1 MSGLKTYS
9 PLRYPG
15 GKNILNKYVINLVK
29 SNNLINCT
37 YIEPYTGGGAVAL
50 KLIIDNVVG
59 HIVINDYDRSIYA
72 FWYSVLYHTDELC
85 NLIEKTDITIDNWYI
100 QKKIQKEK
108 DTTDLLTL
116 GFSTLFLNR
125 TNRSGIIKAGVIG
138 GKEQKGNY
146 KLDCRFK
153 KDDIIYKIR
162 LISTYRNQI
171 TLYNLD
177 ALELINNI
185 IPTIEGE
192 KFIFFD
198 PPYYKKGA
206 SLYVNYYNHE
216 DHSELKEAISNIED
230 SFWII
235 TYDNVHEISSLYY
248 EFRQTTYNLR
258 YTAAKKHI
266 GQEIMIYSNNVFINE
281 DCIKIIKKNE

>member
-15 GKNILNKYVINLVK
+15 GKNILNKYVINLIN
-29 SNNLINCT
+29 SNKLNGCT

-50 KLIIDNVVG
+50 KLLIDDIVG

-72 FWYSVLYHTDELC
+72 FWYSVLYHTDDLC
-85 NLIEKTDITIDNWYI
+85 NLIQDTEINMDNWYI
-100 QKKIQKEK
+100 QKGIQKEK
-108 DTTDLLTL
+108 NSIDLLTL

-138 GKEQKGNY
+138 GKDQKGNY

-153 KDDIIYKIR
+153 KDDLIEKIK
-162 LISTYRNQI
+162 LISSYKDKI
-171 TLYNLD
+171 SLYNLD
-177 ALELINNI
+177 TLELIKNV
-185 IPTIEGE
+185 IPSIVGK

-198 PPYYKKGA
+198 PPYYNKGA
-206 SLYVNYYNHE
+206 SLYVNFYKHN
-216 DHSELKEAISNIED
+216 DHLDLKDCISEIED

-235 TYDNVHEISSLYY
+235 TYDNVDEISDLYKEY
-248 EFRQTTYNLR
+248 RQKTYKLR
-258 YTAAKKHI
+258 YTAAKKQV
-266 GQEIMIYSNNVFINE
+266 GQEIMIYCNN
-281 DCIKIIKKNE
+281 IKIKKECKEVI